1 MVTENS
7 PSNVL
12 MLTLFCCQ
20 VVSLSSSEAEWNK
33 DSRQFFDRIFNLLF
47 WGWWRP
53 RGCWLDLILL
63 LLKIVLS
70 FFIRSTPVAE
80 PTFIWN
86 GKKRRLNGV
95 WRICQSYVLQR
106 YENNLL
112 FSYSFQTFQKV
123 SKVCTLKNQNCSF
136 QTHQKLTS
144 LAVIMASW
152 SSVVVGT

>member
-86 GKKRRLNGV
+86 CKKGDWIELEQFVNHTCFKDIKTIYCFLTV
-95 WRICQSYVLQR
+95 FK
-106 YENNLL
+106 L
-112 FSYSFQTFQKV
+112 FTKSAKFARWKIIIVRFKHIRNSPLWL
-123 SKVCTLKNQNCSF
+123 S
-136 QTHQKLTS
+136 
-144 LAVIMASW
+144 
-152 SSVVVGT
+152 